1 MIITTLVTLF
11 ILSFIGFQ
19 ATLVLSIVRD
29 FQAEKS
35 FEARLKQIKNINLSK
50 TSVMRMVFQEQALK
64 I

>member
-11 ILSFIGFQ
+11 TLSFIGFQ
-19 ATLVLSIVRD
+19 ATLVVSIMGDYRE
-29 FQAEKS
+29 EKS

-50 TSVMRMVFQEQALK
+50 TSVVRMVFQEQALK